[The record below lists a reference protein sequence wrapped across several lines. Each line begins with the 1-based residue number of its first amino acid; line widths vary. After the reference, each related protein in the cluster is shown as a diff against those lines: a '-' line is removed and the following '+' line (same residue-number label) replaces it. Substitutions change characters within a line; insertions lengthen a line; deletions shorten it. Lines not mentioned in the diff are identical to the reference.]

1 MLEKSV
7 YNINVKTILG
17 EEQVL
22 SQYDGKVLL
31 IVNVASQCGFTGQYS
46 ALQKLYE
53 KYKDQGFCILA
64 FPSNDFGRQE
74 PGENSEI
81 KAFCETKFGVS
92 FDLFSKTRILGPKQS
107 PLYRSLQ
114 ESDLVVVE
122 KIGLISFLM
131 KFITGLIL
139 NFRGDVSPKPNDVKW
154 NFHKFLIDRKGF
166 PVARFSSEIEPDSP
180 LLIKKLEEELEK

>member
-92 FDLFSKTRILGPKQS
+92 FDLFSKIRVIGYKQS
-107 PLYRSLQ
+107 PLYGYLQ
-114 ESDLVVVE
+114 ERDLVVIE
-122 KIGLISFLM
+122 KIGPMPFLM
-131 KFITGLIL
+131 KLITGLIL
-139 NFRGDVSPKPNDVKW
+139 KFRSGALPKTNDVKW

>member
-1 MLEKSV
+1 MLGKSL
-7 YNINVKTILG
+7 YSINVKTILG
-17 EEQVL
+17 EEQAL

-53 KYKDQGFCILA
+53 RYENQGFCILA

-74 PGENSEI
+74 PGEDSEI
-81 KAFCETKFGVS
+81 KEFCETKFGVS
-92 FDLFSKTRILGPKQS
+92 FDLFSKIRVLGPKQS
-107 PLYRSLQ
+107 VLYGYLQ
-114 ESDLVVVE
+114 DSDLVLVE
-122 KIGLISFLM
+122 KKGIMAFLM

-139 NFRGDVSPKPNDVKW
+139 RFRSDALPKPNDVKW

-180 LLIKKLEEELEK
+180 LLIKKLEEELKK